1 MLKFFRNNNN
11 FQMNS
16 QFNLLYVSRQPSE
29 VTRELVSGKY
39 AVLVAWSTLSLQRQ
53 LEAPSSI
60 LKIGTWM
67 VSELPTGLRRKA
79 VGRVAWWRL
88 GVSLLD
94 GEQMGRCFASS
105 RPWRSW
111 HRMAIPAD
119 LMTRKDAVWT
129 AKKSSVIIDSLHP
142 EEAYKAKEY
151 GQAFTNF
158 QREILSTWFH

>member
-1 MLKFFRNNNN
+1 MLKVFRNNNN

-53 LEAPSSI
+53 LEAPSST

-79 VGRVAWWRL
+79 VGRAAGSITAGWRA
-88 GVSLLD
+88 D
-94 GEQMGRCFASS
+94 GQMLC
-105 RPWRSW
+105 
-111 HRMAIPAD
+111 
-119 LMTRKDAVWT
+119 
-129 AKKSSVIIDSLHP
+129 
-142 EEAYKAKEY
+142 
-151 GQAFTNF
+151 
-158 QREILSTWFH
+158 